1 MTTIRERLQSL
12 INDRFNRNAAAFARQ
27 IGVSATAMANY
38 ISKSKES
45 KPTQPVLEAIVKAT
59 GVDAKW
65 LLTGEGFPFPPASP
79 SGQQQQQ
86 VEGGAFQAQGL
97 LVEQIRDIKIE
108 EEPLSAPQGR
118 QENLKLEVEHLRQ
131 IISEKDARIAEKDAR
146 ISDLQQQLQDK
157 REDIAELRTLLKE
170 ERSRHRS

>member
-1 MTTIRERLQSL
+1 MSTIAQRIQL
-12 INDRFNRNAAAFARQ
+12 IIDTKFGRRTAAFA
-27 IGVSATAMANY
+27 TAIC
-38 ISKSKES
+38 ISPNTIQSYVNPQKAS
-45 KPTQPVLEAIVKAT
+45 KPTQPVLEAIVRKT

-65 LLTGEGFPFPPASP
+65 LLTGEGVPFPEDSAKT
-79 SGQQQQQ
+79 QQQHQ
-86 VEGGAFQAQGL
+86 VEGGAFQAQGV

-118 QENLKLEVEHLRQ
+118 QENLKLEVELLRQ

-170 ERSRHRS
+170 ERSRRSS

>member
-1 MTTIRERLQSL
+1 
-12 INDRFNRNAAAFARQ
+12 
-27 IGVSATAMANY
+27 MANY

-108 EEPLSAPQGR
+108 ETSGSRPAVNERIGGVGQSGQT
-118 QENLKLEVEHLRQ
+118 QEELNKEISHLR
-131 IISEKDARIAEKDAR
+131 DMLAEKEAR
-146 ISDLQQQLQDK
+146 ISDLQRQLDDN
-157 REDIAELRTLLKE
+157 RGDIAFLRSMLNE
-170 ERSRHRS
+170 ERSRRSS